1 MADDPIQQDTTTYVT
16 PEASIPPAANVRTV
30 PELTDSELTEL
41 RRRLDRDPDDGGG
54 NRFGWFL
61 IGFVAALVTI
71 LVAAMVFLVVSD
83 RDDDGNIQ
91 LDVPSVEVDG

>member
-1 MADDPIQQDTTTYVT
+1 MDDETQKYGTTTDMT
-16 PEASIPPAANVRTV
+16 PETRVVPAATVRSV
-30 PELTDSELTEL
+30 PELTDTEVIEL
-41 RRRLDRDPDDGGG
+41 RRRLERDPDDGGG